1 MGKADLETLLAS
13 AVAAVGGE
21 PRPGQV
27 EMAQAVRRA
36 LTEGDPL
43 LVQAGTGTGKSLA
56 YLVPA
61 IAHCLDRRD
70 RRVVVATATLALQ
83 RQLVAH
89 DLPLIADALAP
100 ALGRV
105 PEFALLKGRSNYV
118 CKHKIDGGDEN
129 EGEEALFDASAVSDL
144 GRQIL
149 RVREWAEE
157 TETGDRDDLV
167 PGVSDR
173 VWGMVSVSARECLTA
188 SKCPFGTECFAEE
201 ARERAREAD
210 IIVTNHALLAIN
222 TFDSDVQVLPEHDA
236 VVVDEAHELVSRATG
251 ANSGELTGGMVDR
264 AARRIRKHVDE
275 KTHLVF
281 EQAVELFREML
292 DTADAR
298 RYPQLPEDVVEALTA
313 LRDASRQVI
322 SALVRGREKGG
333 KGASRGGGG
342 EDGAAEA
349 GAGTEG
355 ARRQAQSAIEQI
367 FELSDRML
375 LTSPDDV
382 IWLDRGDRFSSLH
395 IAPLSVAQQLRHRL
409 FARTHTVLTSATLKL
424 GGDFDGVARSVGLY
438 PDERADRLPA
448 DSAANG
454 PRSGR
459 APSRDASDDPSD
471 AASSAADSN
480 AASSNAAPSSA
491 PASKEQSAQDDTQAD
506 TQDDTDHPIRWNA
519 LDVGSP
525 FDYPKQGILYIAR
538 HLAPPGRD
546 GIRPDQFDELAGL
559 IEAAGGRTLGLFS
572 SLRGAQAAAAEISD
586 RLSYTVLCQGEDS
599 LPQLIARFGEN
610 PRTCLFGTL
619 SLWQGVNVPGPSCQL
634 VVIDRIPFPRP
645 DDPLAA
651 ARQEAVARNGGN
663 GFMAVAAT
671 HAALLLAQGAGRL
684 IRAAGDRGVVAIL
697 DSRLATARYASFLRA
712 SLPPFWPTDDTKL
725 VRAALRRLDAE
736 AP

>member
-1 MGKADLETLLAS
+1 MGKPDLETLLAS

-21 PRPGQV
+21 PRQGQV

-36 LTEGDPL
+36 LRDGDPL

-61 IAHCLDRRD
+61 IAHCLERRD
-70 RRVVVATATLALQ
+70 RRVIVATATLALQ
-83 RQLVAH
+83 RQLVTH
-89 DLPLIADALAP
+89 DLPLIADALTA
-100 ALGRV
+100 ALGRS

-118 CKHKIDGGDEN
+118 CKHKIDGGDQN
-129 EGEEALFDASAVSDL
+129 EGEEALFDASAVSEL

-173 VWGMVSVSARECLTA
+173 VWGLVSVSARECLTA
-188 SKCPFGTECFAEE
+188 SKCPFGAECFAEE

-210 IIVTNHALLAIN
+210 VIVTNHALLAID
-222 TFDSDVQVLPEHDA
+222 TFDSDIQVLPEHDA

-251 ANSGELTGGMVDR
+251 ANSGELTGGMADR
-264 AARRIRKHVDE
+264 TARRIRKHVDE

-281 EQAVELFREML
+281 EQAVELLREML
-292 DTADAR
+292 ETAEAR
-298 RYPQLPEDVVEALTA
+298 RYPRLPEEVAEALTA

-322 SALVRGREKGG
+322 SSLVRNREKGSA
-333 KGASRGGGG
+333 KARDAES
-342 EDGAAEA
+342 AAEPA
-349 GAGTEG
+349 AQSGGGTEG
-355 ARRQAQSAIEQI
+355 ARRQAQAAVEQI
-367 FELSDRML
+367 FELCDRML
-375 LTSPDDV
+375 LASPDDV
-382 IWLDRGDRFSSLH
+382 IWLDRGDRFSSLR

-438 PDERADRLPA
+438 PEERADRIAADATRQTPTASTREADGRRSGDLPA
-448 DSAANG
+448 DAD
-454 PRSGR
+454 RQQ
-459 APSRDASDDPSD
+459 DPQTGSQ
-471 AASSAADSN
+471 A
-480 AASSNAAPSSA
+480 
-491 PASKEQSAQDDTQAD
+491 ESAQAEAEA
-506 TQDDTDHPIRWNA
+506 DTDHPIRWDA

-538 HLAPPGRD
+538 HLDPPGRD
-546 GIRPDQFDELAGL
+546 GIRPDQLDELAGL

-572 SLRGAQAAAAEISD
+572 SLRGAQAAAAAIAE

-599 LPQLIARFGEN
+599 LPQLIARFAES

-619 SLWQGVNVPGPSCQL
+619 SLWQGVNVPGPACQL

-651 ARQEAVARNGGN
+651 ARQEAVARHGGN

-684 IRAAGDRGVVAIL
+684 IRAAGDRGVVAVL
-697 DSRLATARYASFLRA
+697 DSRLATARYAGYLRA

-736 AP
+736 AS

>member
-1 MGKADLETLLAS
+1 MGKTDLETLLAS

-36 LTEGDPL
+36 LSEGDPL

-61 IAHCLDRRD
+61 IAHCLERRD

-83 RQLVAH
+83 RQLVTH

-118 CKHKIDGGDEN
+118 CRHKIDGGDEN
-129 EGEEALFDASAVSDL
+129 EGEEALFDTSAVSEL

-222 TFDSDVQVLPEHDA
+222 TFDSEVQVLPEHDA

-251 ANSGELTGGMVDR
+251 ANSGELTGGMADR
-264 AARRIRKHVDE
+264 TARRIRKHVDE

-292 DTADAR
+292 ETADAR
-298 RYPQLPEDVVEALTA
+298 RYPQLPEDVAEALTA

-322 SALVRGREKGG
+322 SALVRNRERGGG
-333 KGASRGGGG
+333 KGPGSRGG
-342 EDGAAEA
+342 EEAAES

-355 ARRQAQSAIEQI
+355 ARRQAQAAVEQI
-367 FELSDRML
+367 FELADRML
-375 LTSPDDV
+375 LTSPEDV
-382 IWLDRGDRFSSLH
+382 IWLDRGDRYSALH

-438 PDERADRLPA
+438 PEERADRLRAEDGDAA
-448 DSAANG
+448 DASG
-454 PRSGR
+454 KRPGR
-459 APSRDASDDPSD
+459 ARSDDPSSET
-471 AASSAADSN
+471 ASEQENADE
-480 AASSNAAPSSA
+480 PSES
-491 PASKEQSAQDDTQAD
+491 ESAQE
-506 TQDDTDHPIRWNA
+506 DTDHPIRWDA

-546 GIRPDQFDELAGL
+546 GIRPDQLDELAGL

-572 SLRGAQAAAAEISD
+572 SLRGAQAAAAAIAE

-599 LPQLIARFGEN
+599 LPQLIARFGES

-619 SLWQGVNVPGPSCQL
+619 SLWQGVNVPGPACQL

-651 ARQEAVARNGGN
+651 ARQEAVARHGGN

-697 DSRLATARYASFLRA
+697 DSRLATARYAGFLRA

-725 VRAALRRLDAE
+725 VRGALRRLDAE
-736 AP
+736 AS

>member
-1 MGKADLETLLAS
+1 MGKPDLETLLGV
-13 AVAAVGGE
+13 AVGAVGGE
-21 PRPGQV
+21 PRSGQI

-36 LTEGDPL
+36 LADGDPL

-61 IAHCLDRRD
+61 IAHCLERQN
-70 RRVVVATATLALQ
+70 RRVIIATATLALQ

-89 DLPLIADALAP
+89 DLPLIAEALTP
-100 ALGRV
+100 ALGRA

-118 CKHKIDGGDEN
+118 CRHKIGGGADE
-129 EGEEALFDASAVSDL
+129 EGEEALFDASSVSEL
-144 GRQIL
+144 GRQIM
-149 RVREWAEE
+149 RVREWADE
-157 TETGDRDDLV
+157 TETGDRDDLA

-173 VWGMVSVSARECLTA
+173 VWSMVSVSARECLTA
-188 SKCPFGTECFAEE
+188 SRCPFGTECFAEQ
-201 ARERAREAD
+201 AREQAREAD
-210 IIVTNHALLAIN
+210 VIVTNHALLAIA
-222 TFDSDVQVLPEHDA
+222 TFDSEVQVLPEHDA
-236 VVVDEAHELVSRATG
+236 VVIDEAHELVSRATG

-281 EQAVELFREML
+281 EQAVELLREML
-292 DTADAR
+292 ETAEPR
-298 RYPQLPEDVVEALTA
+298 RYPHLPEEVAEALTA
-313 LRDASRQVI
+313 LRDAARQTI
-322 SALVRGREKGG
+322 SALTKNREKGG
-333 KGASRGGGG
+333 AAAAGATGG
-342 EDGAAEA
+342 ES
-349 GAGTEG
+349 TEG
-355 ARRQAQSAIEQI
+355 SRRQAQAAIEQI

-375 LTSPDDV
+375 LTSVDDV
-382 IWLDRGDRFSSLH
+382 IWLERGDRFASLH

-438 PDERADRLPA
+438 PEERADRLPA
-448 DSAANG
+448 PRPAPDAETETAPATGNDSAHDTTDDQNAD
-454 PRSGR
+454 SG
-459 APSRDASDDPSD
+459 SDSDTDSDDTN
-471 AASSAADSN
+471 DS
-480 AASSNAAPSSA
+480 
-491 PASKEQSAQDDTQAD
+491 T
-506 TQDDTDHPIRWNA
+506 TDHPIRWNA

-525 FDYPKQGILYIAR
+525 FDYPKQGILYIAK

-546 GIRPDQFDELAGL
+546 GIRPDQLDELAGL

-572 SLRGAQAAAAEISD
+572 SLRGAQAAATAIAE

-599 LPQLIARFGEN
+599 LPQLIGRFGEN

-697 DSRLATARYASFLRA
+697 DSRLATARYASFLRT

-736 AP
+736 SP